1 MPFEKGGR
9 ADKQGNRYEINCII
23 YELLKILNETN
34 YSVIVEALGI
44 DEVGTDILVTTFDG
58 KKEHQQCKAR
68 NASKEYWDI
77 SDLKGKGIFFSWK
90 TQLNRDNNRRV
101 SLVSPMTCSFLFDL
115 HNRAC
120 NTSGNAEDFYDIQ
133 IMKSSKEFRKFYKSF
148 CKEMDLNSEKEVD
161 VLKSIDYLKR
171 IFYKQISEY
180 ELEERISQN
189 IQYLFNS
196 EQKLVYNALLSF
208 ATAENILGKEI
219 TQSLLSDYFIK
230 QEIILRLKEGDKRIA
245 PRIEEINQEYR
256 ENFRALQ
263 GTLIYRDEFDDC
275 IKSIEN
281 EKSTIIS
288 GGAGSGKSGCT
299 EAILNYCEER
309 KIPHIAIKLDQ
320 RIPYKNCEIW
330 GKGLGLPSSIA
341 HSLHCTSRN
350 ENAVIILDQLDA
362 LRWTQANSSEALAVC
377 LELIRQ
383 VEYLNYERKKK
394 IIIIF
399 VCRTYDLENDNN
411 IKSLFKKKESS
422 EKVWKIIKVGDF
434 KEDVV
439 KDIIGKNYEQ
449 LSFKLKRLLRIPSN
463 LYIWQHLEKKEI
475 YGDGLTTSHL
485 IDKWFEQICRKSIT
499 MGLQQRTITETKIR
513 IVDVLEKTGRLYV
526 PKQILNV
533 EEAGLDYLISSEIVV
548 IQNDRVGFVH
558 QSILDYFMSQRMME
572 KYFQV
577 QKLENIIGE
586 KCRQTPGRRYQ
597 VQMFL
602 QNLLEYNSED
612 FIIFGKEML
621 ISDNIRYYV
630 KYVFYEILG
639 QIQEPDDNI
648 IQFII
653 DNCENEIYGNYLL
666 NNVIF
671 TRKQYITILRNQ
683 GVLERWYSMEEKK
696 SIVFNL
702 LTSIAPNLDVED
714 ISFIERHAFSDKSDD
729 EQFMRCFLHDIT
741 QESDEMFEL
750 RMMFYEHYP
759 KYAKEIYIDV
769 KTMMNQFEG
778 RTIRLISF
786 LLKNKIKSQGRYVY
800 RYEEELV
807 DSDNSF
813 LVDNG
818 EYILKELLQ
827 YIPKECGYEVK
838 YGDWSGVHMYKKA
851 VERIALFNLT

>member
-230 QEIILRLKEGDKRIA
+230 QEIILRLKEGDIRIA

-572 KYFQV
+572 NYFDGQTM
-577 QKLENIIGE
+577 ENIIGE

-621 ISDNIRYYV
+621 ISDNIRYYF

-827 YIPKECGYEVK
+827 YIPKTNY
-838 YGDWSGVHMYKKA
+838 
-851 VERIALFNLT
+851 

>member
-161 VLKSIDYLKR
+161 VLKSLDYLKR

-786 LLKNKIKSQGRYVY
+786 FLKNKIKSQGRYVY

-827 YIPKECGYEVK
+827 YIPKTNY
-838 YGDWSGVHMYKKA
+838 
-851 VERIALFNLT
+851 

>member
-350 ENAVIILDQLDA
+350 ENAVIILEQLDA

-572 KYFQV
+572 KYFHV

-621 ISDNIRYYV
+621 ISDNIRYYF

-827 YIPKECGYEVK
+827 YIPKTNY
-838 YGDWSGVHMYKKA
+838 
-851 VERIALFNLT
+851 

>member
-572 KYFQV
+572 KYFHV

-621 ISDNIRYYV
+621 ISDNIRYYF
-630 KYVFYEILG
+630 KYVFYEILR

-827 YIPKECGYEVK
+827 YIPKTNY
-838 YGDWSGVHMYKKA
+838 
-851 VERIALFNLT
+851 

>member
-161 VLKSIDYLKR
+161 VLKSLDYLKR

-827 YIPKECGYEVK
+827 YIPKTNY
-838 YGDWSGVHMYKKA
+838 
-851 VERIALFNLT
+851 

>member
-572 KYFQV
+572 KYFHV

-621 ISDNIRYYV
+621 ISDNIRYYF

-827 YIPKECGYEVK
+827 YIPKECGYEVTLR
-838 YGDWSGVHMYKKA
+838 GDP
-851 VERIALFNLT
+851 

>member
-180 ELEERISQN
+180 ELQERINQN
-189 IQYLFNS
+189 IQYLFSS
-196 EQKLVYNALLSF
+196 EQKSVYNALLSF
-208 ATAENILGKEI
+208 VTVENILGKEI
-219 TQSLLSDYFIK
+219 TQSVLSDYFIK
-230 QEIILRLKEGDKRIA
+230 QEIVLRLKEGDKRIA
-245 PRIEEINQEYR
+245 PRIDEINREYR

-263 GTLIYRDEFDDC
+263 GTLIHRDEFHDC

-281 EKSTIIS
+281 ERSTIIS

-572 KYFQV
+572 KYFHV

-621 ISDNIRYYV
+621 ISDNIRYYF

-827 YIPKECGYEVK
+827 YIPKTNY
-838 YGDWSGVHMYKKA
+838 
-851 VERIALFNLT
+851 

>member
-463 LYIWQHLEKKEI
+463 LYIWQHLGKKEI

-572 KYFQV
+572 KYFHV

-621 ISDNIRYYV
+621 ISDNIRYYF

-827 YIPKECGYEVK
+827 YIPKTNY
-838 YGDWSGVHMYKKA
+838 
-851 VERIALFNLT
+851 

>member
-219 TQSLLSDYFIK
+219 TQSLLSDYSIK

-572 KYFQV
+572 KYFHV

-621 ISDNIRYYV
+621 ISDNIRYYF

-827 YIPKECGYEVK
+827 YIPKTNY
-838 YGDWSGVHMYKKA
+838 
-851 VERIALFNLT
+851 

>member
-449 LSFKLKRLLRIPSN
+449 LSFILKRLLRIPSN

-838 YGDWSGVHMYKKA
+838 YGD
-851 VERIALFNLT
+851 

>member
-230 QEIILRLKEGDKRIA
+230 QEIILRLKEGEKRIA

-572 KYFQV
+572 KYFHV

-621 ISDNIRYYV
+621 ISDNIRYYF

-827 YIPKECGYEVK
+827 YIPKTNY
-838 YGDWSGVHMYKKA
+838 
-851 VERIALFNLT
+851 

>member
-572 KYFQV
+572 KYFHV

-621 ISDNIRYYV
+621 ISDNIRYYF

-818 EYILKELLQ
+818 NIYLKN
-827 YIPKECGYEVK
+827 C
-838 YGDWSGVHMYKKA
+838 
-851 VERIALFNLT
+851 FNIYQRSVGMK

>member
-838 YGDWSGVHMYKKA
+838 YGD
-851 VERIALFNLT
+851 

>member
-23 YELLKILNETN
+23 YEILKILNETN
-34 YSVIVEALGI
+34 YSVIVEALGV
-44 DEVGTDILVTTFDG
+44 DEIGTDILVTTFDG
-58 KKEHQQCKAR
+58 EKEHQQCKAR

-77 SDLKGKGIFFSWK
+77 SDLKGKGIFFTWK

-101 SLVSPMTCSFLFDL
+101 SLVSPMACSFLFDL

-120 NTSGNAEDFYDIQ
+120 NTSGKAEDFYDIQ
-133 IMKSSKEFRKFYKSF
+133 IMKSSREFQKFYKSF
-148 CKEMDLNSEKEVD
+148 CAEMDLNSDKDVD

-171 IFYKQISEY
+171 ISYKQISEH
-180 ELEERISQN
+180 ELQERINQN
-189 IQYLFNS
+189 IQYLFSS
-196 EQKLVYNALLSF
+196 EQKIVYNALLSLV
-208 ATAENILGKEI
+208 TVEDILGKEI
-219 TQSLLSDYFIK
+219 TQSVLSDYFIK
-230 QEIILRLKEGDKRIA
+230 QKIVLRLKEGDKRIA
-245 PRIEEINQEYR
+245 PRISEINREYR

-275 IKSIEN
+275 IKAIEN

-288 GGAGSGKSGCT
+288 GSAGSGKSGCT

-309 KIPHIAIKLDQ
+309 KLPHIAIKLDQ
-320 RIPYKNCEIW
+320 RIPHKNCEIW
-330 GKGLGLPSSIA
+330 GQGLGLPNSIA
-341 HSLHCTSRN
+341 HSLHCVSRN

-362 LRWTQANSSEALAVC
+362 LRWTLANSSEALAVC
-377 LELIRQ
+377 MELIRQ

-411 IKSLFKKKESS
+411 INSLFKKRESL
-422 EKVWKIIKVGDF
+422 ENVWEIVKVGDF
-434 KEDVV
+434 KEDVI

-449 LSFKLKRLLRIPSN
+449 LSLKLKRLLRIPSN
-463 LYIWQHLEKKEI
+463 LYIWQHLDKEET
-475 YGDGLTTSHL
+475 YGDCLTTSHL
-485 IDKWFEQICRKSIT
+485 IDKWFEQICRKSLT
-499 MGLQQRTITETKIR
+499 AGLQQRTINETRIS
-513 IVDVLEKTGRLYV
+513 IVDALERTGRLYV
-526 PKQILNV
+526 PKQILHV
-533 EEAGLDYLISSEIVV
+533 EETGLDYLISSEIIV
-548 IQNDRVGFVH
+548 IQNNKIGFVH
-558 QSILDYFMSQRMME
+558 QSILDYFISQRMME
-572 KYFQV
+572 KYFDGQTI
-577 QKLENIIGE
+577 ENIIGE

-602 QNLLEYNSED
+602 QNLLEYDSGD
-612 FIIFGKEML
+612 FILIGKEML

-639 QIQEPDDNI
+639 QIQEPDDNV
-648 IQFII
+648 IQFVI

-666 NNVIF
+666 NNVILM
-671 TRKQYITILRNQ
+671 RKQYITILRNQ
-683 GVLERWYSMEEKK
+683 DVLERWYSKVEKK

-702 LTSIAPNLDVED
+702 LTSIAPKLDVED
-714 ISFIERHAFSDKSDD
+714 ISFIKRHAFCDKKDD

-741 QESDEMFEL
+741 QESDELFEL

-759 KYAKEIYIDV
+759 EYAKEVYINV
-769 KTMMNQFEG
+769 ETMMNQFKG

-786 LLKNKIKSQGRYVY
+786 WLKNKIKSQGRYVY

-807 DSDNSF
+807 DLDNYF

-818 EYILKELLQ
+818 ECILNELLQ
-827 YIPKECGYEVK
+827 
-838 YGDWSGVHMYKKA
+838 
-851 VERIALFNLT
+851 

>member
-572 KYFQV
+572 KYFHV

-621 ISDNIRYYV
+621 ISDNIRYYF

-838 YGDWSGVHMYKKA
+838 YGDWSGDQ
-851 VERIALFNLT
+851 L

>member
-350 ENAVIILDQLDA
+350 ENAVILLDQLDA

-572 KYFQV
+572 KYFHV

-621 ISDNIRYYV
+621 ISDNIRYYF

-827 YIPKECGYEVK
+827 YIPKTNY
-838 YGDWSGVHMYKKA
+838 
-851 VERIALFNLT
+851 

>member
-827 YIPKECGYEVK
+827 YIPKTNY
-838 YGDWSGVHMYKKA
+838 
-851 VERIALFNLT
+851 

>member
-572 KYFQV
+572 KYFHV

-621 ISDNIRYYV
+621 ISDNIRYYF

-769 KTMMNQFEG
+769 KTMINQFEG

-827 YIPKECGYEVK
+827 YIPKTNY
-838 YGDWSGVHMYKKA
+838 
-851 VERIALFNLT
+851 